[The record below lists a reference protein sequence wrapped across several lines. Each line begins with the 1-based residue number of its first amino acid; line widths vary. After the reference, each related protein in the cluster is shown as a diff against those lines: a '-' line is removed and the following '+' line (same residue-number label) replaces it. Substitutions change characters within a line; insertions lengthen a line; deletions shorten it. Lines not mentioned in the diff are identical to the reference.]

1 MLSASLLARAG
12 SVAVTAWW
20 ARLGSSTFF
29 LNGQRVAHGK
39 RRNKRAIFAPFFR

>member
-1 MLSASLLARAG
+1 
-12 SVAVTAWW
+12 
-20 ARLGSSTFF
+20 LGSSTFF